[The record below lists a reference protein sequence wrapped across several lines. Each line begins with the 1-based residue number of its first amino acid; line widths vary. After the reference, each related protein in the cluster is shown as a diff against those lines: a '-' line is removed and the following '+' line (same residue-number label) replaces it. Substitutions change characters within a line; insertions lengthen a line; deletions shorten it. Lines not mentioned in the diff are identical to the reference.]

1 MAGHSKDNQVAKDN
15 QVGKDIQAD
24 LAPGDEPV
32 QAEYER
38 DFYSWLMEQARHIR
52 DGRYE
57 ALDRDNLAEEIE
69 SLGREQ
75 FNKLVSA
82 LRVLMLHMLKWDH
95 QPSLRSR
102 SWVLSIEE
110 QRLEVADVL
119 SDNPGLKPRTGEAI
133 ARAYRRARIEA
144 AKETGLEEAAF
155 ADTCPYS
162 FDDIMSRV
170 FSR

>member
-1 MAGHSKDNQVAKDN
+1 MAGHPKDMQT
-15 QVGKDIQAD
+15 D
-24 LAPGDEPV
+24 LAPGEEPV
-32 QAEYER
+32 QTTYER

-52 DGRYE
+52 EGRYE

-69 SLGREQ
+69 ALGREQ

-95 QPSLRSR
+95 QTALRSR
-102 SWVLSIEE
+102 SWELSIEE
-110 QRLEVADVL
+110 QRLEIADVL
-119 SDNPGLKPRTGEAI
+119 TDNPGLRPRIGDAI

-144 AKETGLEEAAF
+144 AKETGLDEAVFPPA
-155 ADTCPYS
+155 CPYS
-162 FDDIMSRV
+162 FDDIMSRA

>member
-1 MAGHSKDNQVAKDN
+1 MTSHRKEMS
-15 QVGKDIQAD
+15 AD

-32 QAEYER
+32 ASEYEH
-38 DFYSWLMEQARHIR
+38 DFYSWLMEQARYLR
-52 DGRYE
+52 DGRFD

-82 LRVLMLHMLKWDH
+82 LRVLMAHMLKWDH

-110 QRLEVADVL
+110 QRIEIADL
-119 SDNPGLKPRTGEAI
+119 LADNPGLKPRVAQAI
-133 ARAYRRARIEA
+133 TRAYRRARIEA
-144 AKETGLEEAAF
+144 ARESGLDEAQF
-155 ADTCPYS
+155 PSTCPYS
-162 FDDIMSRV
+162 FDELISRV
-170 FSR
+170 LAR

>member
-1 MAGHSKDNQVAKDN
+1 MIAHRKDSA
-15 QVGKDIQAD
+15 AD

-32 QAEYER
+32 RAEYQQ
-38 DFYSWLMEQARHIR
+38 DFYSWLMEQARHLR
-52 DGRYE
+52 DGRFD

-82 LRVLMLHMLKWDH
+82 LRVLIAHMLKWDH
-95 QPSLRSR
+95 QPALRSR

-110 QRLEVADVL
+110 QRLEIADL
-119 SDNPGLKPRTGEAI
+119 LADNPGLKPRVAEAI
-133 ARAYRRARIEA
+133 TRPYRRARIA
-144 AKETGLEEAAF
+144 AARETGLDEAQF
-155 ADTCPYS
+155 PSTCPYLS
-162 FDDIMSRV
+162 DEITTRS